1 MNPSTRRAVVVL
13 TALALLVAPVA
24 FAVSLYDVIQLS
36 KNRYRE
42 NQIIGIIEAT
52 DSRFQVDAD
61 TVITLK
67 REGVPEKVIEAIVS
81 RSDGAP
87 ADARASVREE
97 PAPRDERWRT
107 EGDRAPAAPE
117 ERPQR
122 HDDAE
127 AAPRREAVPDRDA
140 HDDAGSRPHEHPAA
154 SNRTSTVRGL
164 SFNAF
169 AFAEEG
175 SGHHEH
181 VAVAL
186 GDVPILIVRAE
197 AGFRSTEARAAAIAD
212 SLNRALARGAGVA
225 AEDDSVIL
233 TEASRAEVLRV
244 SRGDVV
250 ALRSRSAGRVDA
262 QRTAVYWASLIQD
275 YLDLAR
281 GDEPARLAGSGIE
294 AVRSLF
300 RGAGSEAA
308 VSSSSLS
315 ASLDRLPPEE
325 RQELL
330 DLARGIPVRF
340 RSQEGSR

>member
-1 MNPSTRRAVVVL
+1 MNPSTRRALLVL
-13 TALALLVAPVA
+13 TALALLVAPA
-24 FAVSLYDVIQLS
+24 TFAVSLYDVIQLA
-36 KNRYRE
+36 KNGYRE

-87 ADARASVREE
+87 ESMREE

-127 AAPRREAVPDRDA
+127 PAPRREAVPDRDA
-140 HDDAGSRPHEHPAA
+140 HDDAGSRAHEHPAA
-154 SNRTSTVRGL
+154 SSRTSTVRGL

-197 AGFRSTEARAAAIAD
+197 AGFRSTEARAAAIAG
-212 SLNRALARGAGVA
+212 SLNRALARGVGVA
-225 AEDDSVIL
+225 AEGDSVVL
-233 TEASRAEVLRV
+233 TDASRGEVLRV

-275 YLDLAR
+275 YLDLAQ

-294 AVRSLF
+294 AVRSLY

-315 ASLDRLPPEE
+315 VSLDRLPPEE